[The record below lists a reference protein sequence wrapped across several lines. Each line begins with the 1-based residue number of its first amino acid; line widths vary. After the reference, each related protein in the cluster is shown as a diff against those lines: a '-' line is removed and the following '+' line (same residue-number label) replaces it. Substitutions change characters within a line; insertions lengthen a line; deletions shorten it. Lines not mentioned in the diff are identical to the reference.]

1 MPMPSGAVRYKH
13 GVLYCSQGTLEPNSG
28 GLFFMAPRKRPAPLV
43 TNYFGKPFNSPQS
56 VVEDGDGALWF
67 TDSCAGFEQE
77 IRPMPQLPNHVY
89 WFDPRTGE
97 LRVVADG
104 LKRPTGL
111 ALSHRGPQEKKLYV
125 TDTEAARPGNT
136 EASTRYV
143 Q

>member
-1 MPMPSGAVRYKH
+1 
-13 GVLYCSQGTLEPNSG
+13 
-28 GLFFMAPRKRPAPLV
+28 MAPRKRPAALV
-43 TNYFGKPFNSPQS
+43 TNYFGKPFNSPQT
-56 VVEDGDGALWF
+56 VIEDGDGALWF

-97 LRVVADG
+97 LRVAADG

-111 ALSHRGPQEKKLYV
+111 ALSSRGVEKKLYV